1 VFAKEFL
8 KKYNIPTGEF
18 SVFDSSDKDCIKKAK
33 ELIQQNKKALV
44 VKADGLAAGKGVT
57 VCKNIAEA
65 QWAVERI
72 VLRKAFGSAGDKFLI
87 EEKLKGEEL
96 SILAFIDGEN
106 IVPMLS
112 SQDYKQIYENDKGP
126 NTGGMGAYA
135 PVPFLSKETNDE
147 IFNRVLL
154 PTLKG
159 FKKEGIVYK
168 GVLYAGLMIDK
179 GVPKVLEFNCRF
191 GDPETQPLLFLLKS
205 DLIEI
210 MEKTINGEL
219 KDVNLEWNDKFAAC
233 VVISADGYP
242 GSYAKGM
249 KVTGLEELN
258 DLSHPKVFHAGTKL
272 VDDKIYTNGGRIF
285 GVTSSGKTLREALD
299 NAYMGVDRIYFEGKY
314 LRRDIGFRAFKY
326 E

>member
-1 VFAKEFL
+1 
-8 KKYNIPTGEF
+8 
-18 SVFDSSDKDCIKKAK
+18 
-33 ELIQQNKKALV
+33 
-44 VKADGLAAGKGVT
+44 
-57 VCKNIAEA
+57 
-65 QWAVERI
+65 
-72 VLRKAFGSAGDKFLI
+72 
-87 EEKLKGEEL
+87 
-96 SILAFIDGEN
+96 
-106 IVPMLS
+106 M
-112 SQDYKQIYENDKGP
+112 
-126 NTGGMGAYA
+126 
-135 PVPFLSKETNDE
+135 
-147 IFNRVLL
+147 LL

-179 GVPKVLEFNCRF
+179 GIPKVLEFNCRF

-219 KDVNLEWNDKFAAC
+219 KNVNLEWND
-233 VVISADGYP
+233 ISADGYP

-258 DLSHPKVFHAGTKL
+258 DLSHLKVFHAGTKL
-272 VDDKIYTNGGRIF
+272 ADDKIYTNGGRIF